1 MTMRAWEIAGDANS
15 LWTTT
20 INCIR
25 GTTWGALA
33 VSKGNFGGHRG
44 GWWWNG
50 QAQGKVEAEK
60 IAYIKLVET
69 FHLLG

>member
-1 MTMRAWEIAGDANS
+1 MRGLTKDKIQELGEKLMTMRAWEIAGDANS

-50 QAQGKVEAEK
+50 
-60 IAYIKLVET
+60 
-69 FHLLG
+69 